1 MPQSRQTS
9 SQLPVAKQ
17 SGFELFMVMLHSG
30 WNVAQLGRS
39 DYYALDKDKEFCV
52 GNAGRGFHRAYLLCL
67 LQAQALF
74 PAGLKGIYHGQSKAY
89 YDTMLALAE
98 FGESAREALEQ
109 FGPNKTAVWYKDV
122 LKTFDKKHRKNVL
135 EKKQLDSQR
144 LEDAEDEESIL
155 KTLQTDFS
163 KASAA
168 SAKKKCEICSTSQ
181 SSNSRTETA
190 RCPGD

>member
-1 MPQSRQTS
+1 MTVTV
-9 SQLPVAKQ
+9 LPSELVV
-17 SGFELFMVMLHSG
+17 SFEMCHSPG
-30 WNVAQLGRS
+30 KHPRSCQWRNNLVLNCSWLCCTLDGMWPQLGRS

-52 GNAGRGFHRAYLLCL
+52 GNAGSGFHRAYLLCL

-122 LKTFDKKHRKNVL
+122 LKTFDKKRRKNVL

-168 SAKKKCEICSTSQ
+168 SAKKM
-181 SSNSRTETA
+181 
-190 RCPGD
+190 